1 MDKKKE
7 YPSNVIP
14 LRPMVKIP
22 VYSTIR
28 YENGKFV
35 GDIEGYID
43 TPIEW
48 LKDEKRKEH

>member
-1 MDKKKE
+1 MKSKKD
-7 YPSNVIP
+7 YPTNIFTVEK
-14 LRPMVKIP
+14 MVKIP

-28 YENGKFV
+28 FENGKLV
-35 GDIEGYID
+35 GDVEGYID